1 MQPPDERL
9 EDPKWKNETRRV
21 DGAPRSFPLLLPKQ
35 PTEQSRFQL
44 TNRLLR
50 LSHGYRD
57 LAMLCL
63 QERSGCKDCC
73 DASGPQ
79 FLEVDLAQWLNS
91 LPIKFFVPPKEA
103 INITLYRGWSWVEWG
118 GVGLAR
124 LQFWLQKADFGHFGK
139 DGVLV
144 TS

>member
-9 EDPKWKNETRRV
+9 EDPKWKNEFRQI

-44 TNRLLR
+44 ANRLLR

-57 LAMLCL
+57 LAMLYL

-91 LPIKFFVPPKEA
+91 LPIKLFASPKEA
-103 INITLYRGWSWVEWG
+103 IKITLYRWLELGGMGWSE
-118 GVGLAR
+118 LE
-124 LQFWLQKADFGHFGK
+124 
-139 DGVLV
+139 
-144 TS
+144 

>member
-9 EDPKWKNETRRV
+9 EDPKWKNEFRRI

-63 QERSGCKDCC
+63 QERSGCKNCC
-73 DASGPQ
+73 DTSGPQ
-79 FLEVDLAQWLNS
+79 FLEVNLAQWLNG
-91 LPIKFFVPPKEA
+91 LPIKLFVAPPKNKRQLKSPS
-103 INITLYRGWSWVEWG
+103 IGGWNGVEWVWRG
-118 GVGLAR
+118 YNFGCKKTILAIS
-124 LQFWLQKADFGHFGK
+124 GK
-139 DGVLV
+139 
-144 TS
+144 TRFS